1 MKSPI
6 IKSQLRELS
15 GDDRLEIESN
25 LAFVE
30 NELTRLTQH
39 LEEIKKQVRKE
50 MELHLGKLRSCT
62 IPESVSWERV

>member
-50 MELHLGKLRSCT
+50 MELHLGK
-62 IPESVSWERV
+62 

>member
-6 IKSQLRELS
+6 IKSQLRESS

-50 MELHLGKLRSCT
+50 MELHLGK
-62 IPESVSWERV
+62 